1 MAPAQLSV
9 PPKSPLYGW
18 SKVEEDSSIDIEK
31 GCAGAPTQYPFALSI
46 AIALTAGRV
55 LLKLFPSTGVCLMQ
69 SPDPKLSF
77 DGPFM
82 KFQRR
87 PDDLEINY

>member
-1 MAPAQLSV
+1 MLGTCV
-9 PPKSPLYGW
+9 
-18 SKVEEDSSIDIEK
+18 D
-31 GCAGAPTQYPFALSI
+31 
-46 AIALTAGRV
+46 TAGRV